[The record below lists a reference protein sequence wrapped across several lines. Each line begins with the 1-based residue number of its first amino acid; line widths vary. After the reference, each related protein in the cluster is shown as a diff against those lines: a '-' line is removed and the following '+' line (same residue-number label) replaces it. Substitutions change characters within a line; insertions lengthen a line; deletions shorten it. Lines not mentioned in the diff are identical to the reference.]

1 MQLASEIRRRLKTIL
16 PQVLAVGVIGYFA
29 YHAVQGE
36 RGFLA
41 YLHLSQELAEA
52 EAVAAAVAS
61 ERRELSGKV
70 DRLRDGSI
78 DPDLLEERARALLN
92 YGYAEETMVLR
103 RSDRNIN

>member
-1 MQLASEIRRRLKTIL
+1 MQLASEVRRRLKIIL

-61 ERRELSGKV
+61 ERAELSSKV
-70 DRLRDGSI
+70 DRLRSGSI

-92 YGYAEETMVLR
+92 YGYPEEAVVLLEPY
-103 RSDRNIN
+103 SSVN